1 MTTNQQIPFHN
12 YTGNGSL
19 KIFPFIFDLIEA
31 ADLFVVVDNV
41 PQTQFSDYTIEPMFE
56 DGGDIVFTEPP
67 VSGAAVLIFR
77 ATTKSQQVDY
87 ESFTSFPADTHEW
100 NLDKFC
106 LILQELINGVIAGDD
121 GEFITFD
128 LSVGQAEFIL
138 NVLNSGGTDAALPMW
153 TDEEFAGVY
162 AASVD
167 LEANLPADESVT
179 TKPDGYVWLGI

>member
-1 MTTNQQIPFHN
+1 MTTNQQIPYHN

-19 KIFPFIFDLIEA
+19 SIYPFIFDLIET

-41 PQTQFSDYTIEPMFE
+41 PLTEFSHYTVEPMFE
-56 DGGDIVFTEPP
+56 DGGNIIFTEPP
-67 VSGAAVLIFR
+67 DSGAAILIYR

-106 LILQELINGVIAGDD
+106 LILQELINGVID
-121 GEFITFD
+121 GVSGQLVTFD

-153 TDEEFAGVY
+153 TDAEFAGIY
-162 AASVD
+162 AAEVD
-167 LEANLPADESVT
+167 LEANLPNDGTAT
-179 TKPDGYVWLGI
+179 TKPEGFIWLGI